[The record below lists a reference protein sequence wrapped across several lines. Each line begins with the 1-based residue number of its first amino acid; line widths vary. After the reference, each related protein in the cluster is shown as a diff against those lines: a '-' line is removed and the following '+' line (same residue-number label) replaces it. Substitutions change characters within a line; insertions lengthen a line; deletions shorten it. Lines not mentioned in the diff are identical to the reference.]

1 MEKNKENELK
11 IRNTSRK
18 LRNLFH
24 VGLYLFPAIAIL
36 YWLFYNHLSPM
47 MQDGVFECGAPA
59 FLAVNSRVIAFAGG
73 IPAILVMLVALN
85 SLKVLFSLYE
95 RGIYFQAENVKQFKL
110 LGKLA
115 LWGVLTNVVNETFL
129 ILAKTINNP
138 PGEKILAISI
148 SCDHVKLMVVAC
160 IIMLISMVMDEGRKI
175 KDENQLT
182 V

>member
-1 MEKNKENELK
+1 MKKNKENELK
-11 IRNTSRK
+11 IRNMSRK

-24 VGLYLFPAIAIL
+24 VGLYLFPAIPIL

-47 MQDGVFECGAPA
+47 MQAGGFECGAPA
-59 FLAVNSRVIAFAGG
+59 SLAANSRLIAFAGG
-73 IPAILVMLVALN
+73 IPAIIVILFTLN
-85 SLKVLFSLYE
+85 SLKALFSFYE
-95 RGIYFQAENVKQFKL
+95 KGIYFQAENVKQFKV

-115 LWGVLTNVVNETFL
+115 VWGVLTDVVNETFL

-138 PGEKILAISI
+138 PGEKILAIGIGS
-148 SCDHVKLMVVAC
+148 DHVKLMVVAC